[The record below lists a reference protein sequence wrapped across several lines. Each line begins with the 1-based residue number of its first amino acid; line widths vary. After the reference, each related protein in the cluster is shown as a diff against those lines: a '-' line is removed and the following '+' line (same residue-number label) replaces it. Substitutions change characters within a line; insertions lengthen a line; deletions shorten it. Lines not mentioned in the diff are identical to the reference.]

1 LREAVNPKTGRLEVV
16 FVDLESVYPN
26 YDDPM
31 AQEFSFEE
39 LRARHR
45 GWLDHD
51 WAAIRSKEQE
61 QAKQAAE
68 ASAAASQPQPEPE
81 SEPLAHKPEPLAH
94 EPEPLALKSEPLIL
108 KSEPLVF
115 ENEPL
120 ASKSEPLALKT
131 EPLAP
136 KHDAQKPP
144 KLQTVPLK
152 GSVDDEMAA
161 DDENRPPSQANIDK
175 AKAAKKAR
183 REERANRTRKIKVM
197 DVKEIQGETQTGR
210 TGSKS

>member
-1 LREAVNPKTGRLEVV
+1 M
-16 FVDLESVYPN
+16 S
-26 YDDPM
+26 
-31 AQEFSFEE
+31 QEYSFEE
-39 LRARHR
+39 LRARYR
-45 GWLDHD
+45 GWLNHD

-68 ASAAASQPQPEPE
+68 ASAVANQPQPD
-81 SEPLAHKPEPLAH
+81 SEPLAPKPEPLTLKPEPLA
-94 EPEPLALKSEPLIL
+94 
-108 KSEPLVF
+108 
-115 ENEPL
+115 
-120 ASKSEPLALKT
+120 
-131 EPLAP
+131 P
-136 KHDAQKPP
+136 KNDVQKPP

-161 DDENRPPSQANIDK
+161 DDENRPPSQANIEK

-210 TGSKS
+210 TESKSKLDEC